1 MKDEEILKIALEME
15 KKAIQRY
22 REMRENASHETADL
36 LDFLINEEKDH
47 YRVIDEK
54 LKAIKLLRKE

>member
-22 REMRENASHETADL
+22 REMRENASHEAADL

-54 LKAIKLLRKE
+54 LKAIKLLKRE